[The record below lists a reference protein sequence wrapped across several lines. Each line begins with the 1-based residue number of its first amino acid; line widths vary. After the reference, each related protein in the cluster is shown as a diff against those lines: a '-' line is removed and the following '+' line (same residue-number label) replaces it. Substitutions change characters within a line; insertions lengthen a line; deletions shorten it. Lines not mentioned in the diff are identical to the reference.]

1 MKLAYMEVA
10 IKILSFCDKN
20 TTDDP
25 ELLTGKYTGNK
36 ETKKAKREEAANRKA
51 IGLLRWEQHLRK
63 VLGKSSS
70 IKVNV
75 LWNKLLNKQIY
86 FRAKPQMQ
94 EMRRESSSVL
104 TMNQNY
110 SKYCQI
116 VSRLLPIWKVSGC
129 LGSFCLWCKKG
140 FQVQGILSNIKKM
153 SSNGI
158 SINRCLWALCPPR
171 TSCIN
176 ILNER
181 WKLLKIIIFLGHV
194 SCSIVFWWS

>member
-1 MKLAYMEVA
+1 MCNNNSLDLSNAQRYLLTKGSKNFGISYFSSALYGIDELHIMLNMKLAYMEVA

-75 LWNKLLNKQIY
+75 L
-86 FRAKPQMQ
+86 
-94 EMRRESSSVL
+94 
-104 TMNQNY
+104 
-110 SKYCQI
+110 
-116 VSRLLPIWKVSGC
+116 
-129 LGSFCLWCKKG
+129 
-140 FQVQGILSNIKKM
+140 
-153 SSNGI
+153 
-158 SINRCLWALCPPR
+158 
-171 TSCIN
+171 
-176 ILNER
+176 
-181 WKLLKIIIFLGHV
+181 
-194 SCSIVFWWS
+194 